1 MLTLPE
7 ELFLLAIDDAKGKV
21 CSPSIGTLEYCLAG
35 AILAELALNGNIN
48 LDEGKKL
55 IVLDNIA
62 TKNPLL
68 DFALAQ
74 IAGSKR
80 PRSAKHWIEAIGSR
94 GKQLRSYVV
103 ASLVS
108 QGIITEEKKRLL
120 WVIPYSLYPEKDA
133 SAKYWSKLHL
143 RGVVFAS
150 EPADERCLILLSL
163 LRACQLT
170 DMVFTRDER
179 KAANK
184 QIKQLVKS
192 DVIGAA
198 VSAVI
203 TDIESATAA
212 VVVVVA
218 ASS

>member
-7 ELFLLAIDDAKGKV
+7 ELFLLAIDDASGKV
-21 CSPSIGTLEYCLAG
+21 CSPSWGSLEYGLAG
-35 AILAELALNGNIN
+35 AILAELALLGKID

-55 IVLDNIA
+55 TVQDNSPA
-62 TKNPLL
+62 SNGLL
-68 DFALAQ
+68 EAALLK
-74 IAGSKR
+74 ISHSKR
-80 PRSAKHWIEAIGSR
+80 PHSAKYWVEAIGGD
-94 GKQLRSYVV
+94 GKWLRSNVV

-108 QGIITEEKKRLL
+108 KGVITEEKKKLL

-143 RGVVFAS
+143 RGVIFAGDPIDQRS
-150 EPADERCLILLSL
+150 LILLSL

-170 DMVFTRDER
+170 NMVFTKDER

-184 QIKQLVKS
+184 QIKQLVKGEI
-192 DVIGAA
+192 IGEA
-198 VSAVI
+198 VSGVI
-203 TDIESATAA
+203 EDIEAATATVI
-212 VVVVVA
+212 VVTA